1 MNFID
6 LDELSKRESERVEWK
21 ENVADIEDVVKT
33 AVAFANDYSNLGG
46 GYIVCGAA
54 ETTDGFGFQKVELKG
69 LTSSR
74 LKEIEGKVVTML
86 RERVSPPIV
95 PIIEEIPVSD
105 ENRVIVFVIVASEKA
120 HSFRS
125 ARTKETVYYIRTGR
139 QTREAR
145 NGLMMDLFR
154 MKGVQPAW
162 DKQINRS
169 SAPNDLDLII
179 LRNYL
184 QEMRLWDEKK
194 SVDDYLSTKSSI
206 SAYIP
211 PFLGAGGIDNLARPR
226 NFSLLI
232 FSKEPV
238 KYFNGAFAYFSVYK
252 GTDRSEPFG
261 IRHEISGDIVQQARK
276 LIDLLR
282 LEAPTFFEKTS
293 PEPNRVKYPM
303 RALQEAVVNCIVH
316 RDYEVE
322 QPVRITVFSDRIEFY
337 SPGRLPR
344 QIDRE
349 AFLAGRAAPF
359 WRNQTLAYFFN
370 KLQLAQGEGQ
380 GIPTILRTL
389 SDAGCPA
396 PKFEFGEESV
406 TTTIYPVSPP
416 RRINV

>member
-1 MNFID
+1 MNIID

-21 ENVADIEDVVKT
+21 ENVADVEDVVKT

-54 ETTDGFGFQKVELKG
+54 ETTDEFGFQKVELKG
-69 LTSSR
+69 LNATR
-74 LKEIEGKVVTML
+74 LKEIEGKVTTLL

-95 PIIEEIPVSD
+95 PIVEEIPVSN
-105 ENRVIVFVIVASEKA
+105 ESRILVFMIVSSQKA
-120 HSFRS
+120 HSFRGV
-125 ARTKETVYYIRTGR
+125 RTNETVYYIRTGR

-162 DKQINRS
+162 DKQLNRS
-169 SAPNDLDLII
+169 SKTTDIDLII

-194 SVDDYLSTKSSI
+194 SVDDYLSSTNSI

-211 PFLGAGGIDNLARPR
+211 SLLGTEGIDNIARPR
-226 NFSLLI
+226 NFSLLL
-232 FSKEPV
+232 FTKEPV
-238 KYFNGAFAYFSVYK
+238 KYFKGAFAYFSIYQ
-252 GTDRSEPFG
+252 GTDRSVPFG
-261 IRHEISGDIVQQARK
+261 IRHEITGDIVQQSRK
-276 LIDLLR
+276 LIDLLGR
-282 LEAPTFFEKTS
+282 ETPTVFEKNS
-293 PEPNRVKYPM
+293 SVPNRVKYPI

-316 RDYEVE
+316 RDYEVD
-322 QPVRITVFSDRIEFY
+322 QPVRITVFSDRIEFF
-337 SPGRLPR
+337 SPGKLPR

-349 AFLAGRAAPF
+349 AFLAGRSAPF

-389 SDAGCPA
+389 AEAGCPA

-406 TTTIYPVSPP
+406 TTIIYPV
-416 RRINV
+416 IV

>member
-54 ETTDGFGFQKVELKG
+54 ETTDEFGFQKVELKG

-74 LKEIEGKVVTML
+74 LKEIEGKVLALL

-125 ARTKETVYYIRTGR
+125 ARTNETVYYIRTGR

-169 SAPNDLDLII
+169 SAPGDLDLII

-184 QEMRLWDEKK
+184 QEMRLWDEK
-194 SVDDYLSTKSSI
+194 I
-206 SAYIP
+206 
-211 PFLGAGGIDNLARPR
+211 
-226 NFSLLI
+226 
-232 FSKEPV
+232 
-238 KYFNGAFAYFSVYK
+238 
-252 GTDRSEPFG
+252 
-261 IRHEISGDIVQQARK
+261 
-276 LIDLLR
+276 
-282 LEAPTFFEKTS
+282 
-293 PEPNRVKYPM
+293 
-303 RALQEAVVNCIVH
+303 
-316 RDYEVE
+316 
-322 QPVRITVFSDRIEFY
+322 
-337 SPGRLPR
+337 
-344 QIDRE
+344 
-349 AFLAGRAAPF
+349 GRAH
-359 WRNQTLAYFFN
+359 
-370 KLQLAQGEGQ
+370 
-380 GIPTILRTL
+380 
-389 SDAGCPA
+389 
-396 PKFEFGEESV
+396 V
-406 TTTIYPVSPP
+406 
-416 RRINV
+416 

>member
-1 MNFID
+1 MNIID
-6 LDELSKRESERVEWK
+6 LDELSKRESERVDWK

-33 AVAFANDYSNLGG
+33 AVAFANDFSNLGG

-54 ETTDGFGFQKVELKG
+54 ETTDEFGFQKVEMKG
-69 LTSSR
+69 FSASK
-74 LKEIEGKVVTML
+74 LKEIEGKVITFL

-95 PIIEEIPVSD
+95 PIIEEIPVTAES
-105 ENRVIVFVIVASEKA
+105 RVLVFMIVASEKA

-125 ARTKETVYYIRTGR
+125 TRTNETVFYIRTGR

-162 DKQINRS
+162 DRQLNRNS
-169 SAPNDLDLII
+169 NLTDIDLII

-184 QEMRLWDEKK
+184 QEMGLWDEKK
-194 SVDDYLSTKSSI
+194 GVDDYLSSTNSI

-211 PFLGAGGIDNLARPR
+211 SLLGTEGIDNLARPR
-226 NFSLLI
+226 NFSLLL
-232 FSKEPV
+232 FAKEPV
-238 KYFNGAFAYFSVYK
+238 KFFKGAFAYYSVYD

-261 IRHEISGDIVQQARK
+261 IRHEINGDIVQQSRK
-276 LIDLLR
+276 LIDLLGM
-282 LEAPTFFEKTS
+282 EAPTFFEKESTK
-293 PEPNRVKYPM
+293 PNRVKYPL
-303 RALQEAVVNCIVH
+303 RALQETVVNCIVH
-316 RDYEVE
+316 RDYEID

-337 SPGRLPR
+337 SPGNLPR
-344 QIDRE
+344 QIDKE
-349 AFLAGRAAPF
+349 AFLAGRSAPY

-406 TTTIYPVSPP
+406 TTIIYPVK
-416 RRINV
+416 V